1 VKRIRGVIFDVDG
14 TLVDSNDAHVRSWL
28 EALER
33 GGYEASY
40 EQIRRLVGMGS
51 DNLLPAAVN
60 VSKETDEGKQLSDWW
75 SEVFKEKHL
84 PRLKAFPQTREL
96 FQRMKEAGLKMVVA
110 SSSEED
116 MLEKLLD
123 LAGATDYV
131 ESQTS
136 ADDADNSKPD
146 PDIVQAALDKL
157 GLEADEVLMI
167 GDTPYDIEAAGKIGV
182 RVVALRCGGFSDA
195 DLYGA
200 IAIYDGPTDLLARY
214 DQSPFTQ
221 HNRQAPS

>member
-1 VKRIRGVIFDVDG
+1 MKKIRGVIFDVDG

-33 GGYEASY
+33 GGHEATY

-60 VSKETDEGKQLSDWW
+60 VSKETEQGKQLSDWW

-84 PRLKAFPQTREL
+84 PKLKAFPRTGEL
-96 FQRMKEAGLKMVVA
+96 FQRMKEDGLKMVVA

-123 LAGATDYV
+123 LAGATDYM
-131 ESQTS
+131 ESRTS

-182 RVVALRCGGFSDA
+182 RVVALRCGGFSDKA
-195 DLYGA
+195 LSGA
-200 IAIYDGPTDLLARY
+200 IAIYDDPADLLASY
-214 DQSPFTQ
+214 DHSPFTQ